1 VINLPQPVE
10 EDLKLEEFR
19 TLYRYYRRYV
29 RVFDYLLLGFLV
41 WIESKVIVQ
50 RVSNTVDQALDE
62 YVVPPMPDMVTPI
75 YTEQPSSTSIA
86 RSEQATRLPEM
97 RLTAPW
103 YIDTKE

>member
-1 VINLPQPVE
+1 VE
-10 EDLKLEEFR
+10 QELKLEEFR

-41 WIESKVIVQ
+41 WIESKVIIQ

-62 YVVPPMPDMVTPI
+62 YVVPPMPNMVTPI
-75 YTEQPSSTSIA
+75 YTEKPSATSA
-86 RSEQATRLPEM
+86 SLPEM

-103 YIDTKE
+103 YIESSDDKQPP